1 MPASRVDKGKT
12 TSTRCLAAHRS
23 AKGPPDSRERREDPR
38 NNNILRTGEGAP
50 YHRKMH
56 SVFFPEPALTILREN
71 LQKDSHTQAQ
81 AQACLA
87 AAQPWCARSDE
98 ELWSAMFGATI
109 KRSWMVWSNGHC
121 PACKGDVPM
130 YDWKIDAMSSPW
142 KVSCPHCAEQ
152 FPKNDF
158 AAFHRSGLDVHGV
171 FDTALADRTLLFNPQ
186 HPAPDDSRHTFGV
199 DDGTGYFDGTNR
211 WYFISAFIVRG
222 QWKQVVQAGIRTL
235 ALAYALSGERVYAHK
250 AAILLDRVADLYP
263 TFNYLTQG
271 LTYEQ
276 ANTITGMGLVS
287 VWHDACRETRDMALA
302 FDLIAPALAGDGEL
316 VEFLAQKAARHQL
329 ANPKDTP
336 ARIREN
342 IEVGILRHVIEHSE
356 KILSNFPNTEVT
368 LLVAQAI
375 LGWPSNRQQL
385 LADLQAMLEKVT
397 AVDGLSGEKGLG
409 GYAAIAPR
417 LVAGVLALFSRLAPD
432 LLKEMVRRVP
442 GLVAMFRF
450 HADTW
455 VGEAHYPRIGDT
467 GAFGRADPH
476 YLGATFSRN
485 PFDPEWTNLPF
496 CSDFTL
502 FRDLYHLTGDP
513 TFVQLLYLGNERQLE
528 GLPHDLLATDAAGF
542 QAEVDLVIREHGAAL
557 PVRSVNKTQ
566 WALGILR
573 TGQGAA
579 ERAVWL
585 DYDVGGNHGRPD
597 AMSIGLY
604 AKGVELLPG
613 FAYPAVH
620 FGGWYS
626 PRALWYKR
634 TAAHNT
640 IVVDGKDQTLLRR
653 TPETEP
659 LNIQLNPCK
668 GLVRGTT
675 TAWADGTQVKLIQAT
690 GPQLVQTTP
699 LQRYERALLLVDIS
713 ADDSYVLDIFRVAGG
728 RDHAKFMHGYFGTAT
743 ATGLGS
749 EPQPDFG
756 PDVQM
761 RNFRGG
767 TPMAGWSVDWQIED
781 RLKVLPA
788 DAAIHLRYTDLTTGA
803 QAALAESWI
812 AYRDRDANHEAWL
825 PSLVVRRQTTGSLLS
840 STFVGVM
847 EPYAGQSN
855 VGGIRRLPLQ
865 TAAGQVAGD
874 AHVAVVV
881 TLEDGREDLL
891 ISIASLA
898 DGDQRLTLVQPDWH
912 CTTDADF
919 CVIRRNST
927 GQIEHVFLHGGSFA
941 QYGSQR
947 VTRPDTSTWIE
958 TNGDGVSLET

>member
-1 MPASRVDKGKT
+1 
-12 TSTRCLAAHRS
+12 
-23 AKGPPDSRERREDPR
+23 
-38 NNNILRTGEGAP
+38 
-50 YHRKMH
+50 MH
-56 SVFFPEPALTILREN
+56 SVFFPEPALTALRAN
-71 LQKDSHTQAQ
+71 LQKDSHALAQ

-87 AAQPWCARSDE
+87 AAREWTDRSDE

-109 KRSWMVWSNGHC
+109 TRSWMVWSNGHC

-130 YDWKIDAMSSPW
+130 YDWKADPLHVPW
-142 KVSCPHCAEQ
+142 KVTCPHCAEQ

-158 AAFHRSGLDVHGV
+158 GAFHHSGLDVHGV
-171 FDTALADRTLLFNPQ
+171 FDPALADRTLLFNTE
-186 HPAPDDSRHTFGV
+186 HPSPDDPLHMFGV
-199 DDGTGYFDGTNR
+199 DDGEGYFDGTNR
-211 WYFISAFIVRG
+211 WRFIGSFIVKA
-222 QWKQVVQAGIRTL
+222 QWKHYIQAGIRTL
-235 ALAYALSGERVYAHK
+235 ALAYILSGEQVYAHK
-250 AAILLDRVADLYP
+250 AVILLDRVADLYP

-271 LTYEQ
+271 LSYEI
-276 ANTITGMGLVS
+276 ASPTTGAGLVS

-302 FDLIAPALAGDGEL
+302 FDMIAPAIAADGEL
-316 VEFLAQKAARHQL
+316 VEFLAQKATRHQL

-336 ARIREN
+336 EKIREN
-342 IEVGILRHVIEHSE
+342 IEAGILRHVIEHQE

-368 LLVAQAI
+368 LIVAHAI
-375 LGWPSNRQQL
+375 LGWRDNRPQL
-385 LADLQAMLEKVT
+385 LADLQTMLEKVT

-432 LLKEMVRRVP
+432 LLAEMVRRVP

-455 VGEAHYPRIGDT
+455 VAETHYPRIGDT

-502 FRDLYHLTGDP
+502 FQELYHLTGDP
-513 TFVQLLYLGNERQLE
+513 IFVQLLYRGNERQLE

-542 QAEVDLVIREHGAAL
+542 QTKVAAVIREHGAAL
-557 PVRSVNKTQ
+557 PVRSVNKEQ
-566 WALGILR
+566 WAVALLR
-573 TGQGAA
+573 TGAGTT

-597 AMSIGLY
+597 AMGIGLY

-640 IVVDGKDQTLLRR
+640 VVVDGKDQTLLRN

-659 LNIQLNPCK
+659 LKIQLNPCK

-690 GPQLVQTTP
+690 GPHLVQTTP

-713 ADDSYVLDIFRVAGG
+713 AEDSYVLDIFRVAGG
-728 RDHAKFMHGYFGTAT
+728 CDHAKFMHGYFGTAT
-743 ATGLGS
+743 ATGLGA
-749 EPQPDFG
+749 EPWPTDFG
-756 PDVQM
+756 PEVQM

-767 TPMAGWSVDWQIED
+767 APDAGWLVDWQIDD
-781 RLKVLPA
+781 RLKVL
-788 DAAIHLRYTDLTTGA
+788 AAGSDIHLRYTDLTTGA

-812 AYRDRDANHEAWL
+812 AYRDHEANHEAWL
-825 PSLVVRRQTTGSLLS
+825 PSLVVRRQATEAPLS

-855 VGGIRRLPLQ
+855 LGEIRRLPLQ
-865 TAAGQVAGD
+865 TSSGQAAGD

-881 TLEDGREDLL
+881 TLADGRTDLL
-891 ISIASLA
+891 IAA
-898 DGDQRLTLVQPDWH
+898 AAGEARATLVQPDWS

-919 CVIRRNST
+919 CVIRRNAS
-927 GQIEHVFLHGGSFA
+927 GKIEYVLLHGGTHVQCGDRRVELPS
-941 QYGSQR
+941 GSAW
-947 VTRPDTSTWIE
+947 VE
-958 TNGDGVSLET
+958 M